1 MLDASLRRRLTAA
14 TAFLVL
20 LSAAAPLRA
29 GDAKDAGRLSIDRIF
44 HSGDFQPDSFGPV
57 RWLAKSPGY
66 TTKEPSEQ
74 VKGFHDLVRHDPA
87 SGRREVLVSAS
98 HLIPAGAASPL
109 RIEGY
114 SWSPDESLVL
124 IYTNSKRVWR
134 RNTRGDYWVFDVS
147 SHELRKLGGSAAPST
162 LMFARFSPDGRRV
175 AYVRDRDLY
184 VEDLLSRKVT
194 RLTTAPVPEVIHGT
208 SDWVYE
214 EEFDLRDG
222 FRWSPDG
229 RMIAFWQ
236 FDTRGVDDYYLVDNI
251 DGLYQQLKRFKY
263 PKTGRPNSAV
273 RIGVVTV
280 ADSPAGVTRE
290 GRIAYYPAKAG
301 EITWIDAPGDLRD
314 HYIPRMDWAGDS
326 KDIVL
331 QQLNRVQNTNRV
343 LLGDPISGRVRPAL
357 VERDKAWL
365 DVHDHLHWLEG
376 GKKFTWLSERDG
388 WRRVYVATRPAE
400 EPALPGPGEAR
411 NPFPPPRPVTPPS
424 SDQPKAITP
433 PGVDVIQVARVDD
446 KNGWLYY
453 LASPENATQS
463 YLFRVRLDGGTAQ
476 RLTPAAQKGTH
487 AYDISPDGRWAVHTF
502 STFDTPPV
510 VNLVSLPDHKV
521 VRPLAESKKLHER
534 VKAVKR
540 RPTEFFRIDIG
551 DGVELDGW
559 CIKPPDFDAGKRY
572 PVLVHVYGE
581 PAGQTV
587 VDRWGSSTY
596 LWHLMLAQDGYVVL
610 SVDNRGTPAPRGR
623 AWRKAVYR
631 RVGALAPQDQASAVR
646 ALLKKWAWLDPG
658 RVGVW
663 GWSGGGSMSLSA
675 IFRYP
680 ELYHTAMAV
689 APVTNQRYYD
699 TVYQERYMGLPKD
712 NPAGYRD
719 GSPIT
724 HAHRLKGNLL
734 LVHGTA
740 DDNVHYANTEALVN
754 ELIAANKQFT
764 MMAYPNRSHSIH
776 EGVNTRRHLFTLLTR
791 YLRQNLAPGA
801 KRQ

>member
-1 MLDASLRRRLTAA
+1 MFGVSLHRRPVAVAA
-14 TAFLVL
+14 L
-20 LSAAAPLRA
+20 LLLLNSARAANA
-29 GDAKDAGRLSIDRIF
+29 GEAKDAGRLTIDRIF
-44 HSGDFQPDSFGPV
+44 HAGEFQPDPFGPV
-57 RWLAKSPGY
+57 RWLSKQPGY

-74 VKGFHDLVRHDPA
+74 VKGSHDLVRHDPA
-87 SGRREVLVSAS
+87 SGRREVLVSAR
-98 HLIPAGAASPL
+98 HLIPSGATSPL

-114 SWSPDESLVL
+114 SWSPDESLLL

-147 SHELRKLGGSAAPST
+147 SHDLHKLGGTASPST

-175 AYVRDRDLY
+175 AYVRDRDIY
-184 VEDLLSRKVT
+184 VEDLTSRKVT
-194 RLTTAPVPEVIHGT
+194 RLTTAASPAVINGT

-222 FRWSPDG
+222 LRWSPDSSLL
-229 RMIAFWQ
+229 AFWQ
-236 FDTRGVDDYYLVDNI
+236 FDTRGVDDYYLVDSI
-251 DGLYQQLKRFKY
+251 GGLYQQLTRFKY
-263 PKTGRPNSAV
+263 PKTGRPNSACRV
-273 RIGVVTV
+273 GVVATV
-280 ADSPAGVTRE
+280 DRPAGLTPE
-290 GRIAYYPAKAG
+290 GRIAYYPPKKG
-301 EITWIDAPGDLRD
+301 DITWIDVPGDARD
-314 HYIPRMDWAGDS
+314 HYIPRMEWAGDS
-326 KDIVL
+326 KAVVL
-331 QQLNRVQNTNRV
+331 QQLNRLQNTNRV
-343 LLGDPISGRVRPAL
+343 LLGDAFTGRVNPLL

-388 WRRVYVATRPAE
+388 WRRAYVGSRS
-400 EPALPGPGEAR
+400 GE
-411 NPFPPPRPVTPPS
+411 
-424 SDQPKAITP
+424 QLKAITP
-433 PGVDVIQVARVDD
+433 EGIDVLDIAKVDE

-453 LASPENATQS
+453 LASPENATQK
-463 YLFRVRLDGGTAQ
+463 YLYRVRLDGGTAQ
-476 RLTPAAQKGTH
+476 QLTPAKEKGTH

-510 VNLVSLPDHKV
+510 VSLVSLPDHKV
-521 VRPLAESKKLHER
+521 VRPLAESKKLHE
-534 VKAVKR
+534 KAKALKR

-559 CIKPPDFDAGKRY
+559 CIKPPDFDPGKRY
-572 PVLVHVYGE
+572 PVLFHVYGE

-596 LWHLMLAQDGYVVL
+596 LWHLMLAQEGYVVL

-631 RVGALAPQDQASAVR
+631 RVGILAPQDQAAAVR
-646 ALLKKWAWLDPG
+646 ALAKKWAWLDPG

-663 GWSGGGSMSLSA
+663 GWSGGGSMSLNA

-680 ELYHTAMAV
+680 DLYHTAMAV
-689 APVTNQRYYD
+689 APVANQRYYD
-699 TVYQERYMGLPKD
+699 TIYQERYMGMPQD

-724 HAHRLKGNLL
+724 YANRLKGNLL
-734 LVHGTA
+734 VVHGTA

-754 ELIAANKQFT
+754 ELITANKQFT

-776 EGVNTRRHLFTLLTR
+776 EGTNTRRHLFTLLTR
-791 YLRQNLAPGA
+791 YLRQNLPPGP
-801 KRQ
+801 KSR